1 MKLGGYTGTIAYTDL
16 TTGHIGYRETS
27 HEDCKLWIGG
37 SGMGAKI
44 LMEECSPLTHPLSPD
59 NPLIFMTGPMTG
71 TDIPASGRHQ
81 VVTKSPLTGIYGEAD
96 AGGKWGTVLKRC
108 GFDGLVIKGQSAKPV
123 YLLIHDKH
131 IEIHDAQWL
140 WGMDNYEVD
149 EVLKERHGP
158 DIAVA
163 SIGIAGEN
171 QVLLSTILYEGRK
184 GRSSGRGGLG
194 AVMGAKGLKAVVV
207 HGDNPIEVHNEVA
220 LQAKIATAIPSI
232 EQKTTGL
239 NKYGTAGSIIGS
251 EIIGDLP
258 VKNWAL
264 GSWPEVEKISG
275 QTMADTIVKGKSQ
288 CHACPVFC
296 GRTVKID
303 SSKYGAVEGKGPEY
317 ETLGMFGGACLVSDL
332 AALAKA
338 NELCNRYGIDT
349 ISTGGAIAFLM
360 DVYDRG
366 LIDEASITDG
376 TGTRLQPLWGD
387 GEVLLRLIHAIGRQE
402 GIGKLLGQG
411 VKRAAAE
418 IGNESHEYAFHVKG
432 LELPAHDP
440 RAFNS
445 LAIGYATSNRGAC
458 HLQGGSYFFEKA
470 ATLPEIGITEVLD
483 RFRED
488 NQGYVQA
495 RLQDTMSVMDS
506 LKLCKFLFY
515 GGIHLTDI
523 TDWLNDLTGLTYTVE
538 ELLTAGERIF
548 NLKRQYNV
556 ACGISR
562 LDDTLPRRIAEVPR
576 PDGGAA
582 GNLPPLNAML
592 IEYYQARGW
601 DDEGRP
607 LAATLARL
615 GLERLQ

>member
-59 NPLIFMTGPMTG
+59 NSLIFMTGPMTG